1 MNGRCKNDPL
11 DTAEEVCGIC
21 GDEFCSDCLIMA
33 RIGKKKLVCKNCAV
47 DHSGL
52 RAGQKSKVASKYQV
66 RKQKRSLK
74 SSTPQGG
81 NEAFTFFDDADSN
94 FEYDLENAREAP
106 VTQVSSDDASKPR
119 SSKKKRKKRRG
130 KSVPIEAKAAKPT
143 KDESTS
149 RRARLTGRRKNNLVE
164 TAMAGPVATTSNPA
178 QDIPAPTSKD
188 VATKPEAPVAQVETA
203 ATNPPP
209 PPPAASE
216 ASAPAVHPEPAK
228 TTVAASPME
237 PASPSAAD
245 LLSALKAD
253 EAAIPA
259 VEVAAGDLNLETSPF
274 SDPFADPVSTASGVV
289 EPTAGEPMTGELP
302 LNPVQAPAS
311 SGENAAQHKRRS
323 PGAGTVSGQ
332 GRQSRSNIS
341 DPFAA
346 GSASPFPGDSPT
358 TIPQPEKIEPQ
369 EVEYEPVA
377 FEPQTFEAESFQPD
391 TFEPL
396 TPEPAAFTS
405 SLPLPTPPGTET
417 FEPDTFQ
424 PDTFEA
430 DTFEPH
436 HSQAAAPEPVLVSAI
451 AEAESHAHSAP
462 SSDSSEAD
470 TDSNGDWVPP
480 LLRGMAPV
488 SEREGLPLPQR
499 RSED

>member
-203 ATNPPP
+203 ATQSTATATCSFRSQRPSRSSR
-209 PPPAASE
+209 ASE
-216 ASAPAVHPEPAK
+216 DHGSRQPYGASKPFGCRP
-228 TTVAASPME
+228 
-237 PASPSAAD
+237 
-245 LLSALKAD
+245 
-253 EAAIPA
+253 
-259 VEVAAGDLNLETSPF
+259 VERSKG
-274 SDPFADPVSTASGVV
+274 
-289 EPTAGEPMTGELP
+289 
-302 LNPVQAPAS
+302 
-311 SGENAAQHKRRS
+311 RRS
-323 PGAGTVSGQ
+323 GNT
-332 GRQSRSNIS
+332 RSRSCRRR
-341 DPFAA
+341 
-346 GSASPFPGDSPT
+346 
-358 TIPQPEKIEPQ
+358 PQ
-369 EVEYEPVA
+369 
-377 FEPQTFEAESFQPD
+377 S
-391 TFEPL
+391 
-396 TPEPAAFTS
+396 
-405 SLPLPTPPGTET
+405 
-417 FEPDTFQ
+417 
-424 PDTFEA
+424 
-430 DTFEPH
+430 
-436 HSQAAAPEPVLVSAI
+436 
-451 AEAESHAHSAP
+451 
-462 SSDSSEAD
+462 
-470 TDSNGDWVPP
+470 
-480 LLRGMAPV
+480 
-488 SEREGLPLPQR
+488 
-499 RSED
+499 